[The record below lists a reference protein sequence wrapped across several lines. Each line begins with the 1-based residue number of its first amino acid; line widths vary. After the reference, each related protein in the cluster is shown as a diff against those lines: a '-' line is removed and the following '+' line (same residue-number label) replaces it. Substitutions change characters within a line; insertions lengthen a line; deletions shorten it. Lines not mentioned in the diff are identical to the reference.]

1 MYVVSRLWL
10 IAIWH
15 RFIMWKRKDWKNME
29 SDKEEYWSRDC
40 GATCSEAKCRKEH
53 IHRCFIQIIIWGGKF
68 RTIHTP
74 LVQTREAWEMQ
85 EKRAPARSLSGLAY
99 RKRLQTSMRQ
109 VKINRKMGNA
119 IWRFRNMW
127 KRKNGYCTRVGIFWT
142 ENAVWYSR
150 GSRFCRFGMRSIGK
164 IRCCLCNA
172 WTVAEAEAAT
182 FRQIVNSYFIMSPR
196 EVTME

>member
-1 MYVVSRLWL
+1 M
-10 IAIWH
+10 
-15 RFIMWKRKDWKNME
+15 
-29 SDKEEYWSRDC
+29 
-40 GATCSEAKCRKEH
+40 
-53 IHRCFIQIIIWGGKF
+53 IIWGGKF

-99 RKRLQTSMRQ
+99 RKRLQTSIRQ

-164 IRCCLCNA
+164 IRCCLRNA
-172 WTVAEAEAAT
+172 WTVTKNVERNRKVFLLWSYSSLYLFIFACRLISVPLLPNKRMGLKTVFTLLFTRCA
-182 FRQIVNSYFIMSPR
+182 NSNGFCRCFAS
-196 EVTME
+196 